1 MNPVPFL
8 LAHGGSLALGTTV
21 VLAVGLL
28 AMACTRQVLLRRR
41 LGGLLAIAVAAYLAA
56 AWLPWSTWRTACERE
71 PAPAAVEPPARRP
84 ALAEADLATEL
95 TPEQRAAAWLQ
106 QLEAE
111 LADLQPAPAAPPAA
125 APAPAAAPW
134 PWPTMLAW
142 AWLLGSALALLR
154 LLHGLWSLHRLLR
167 ASAPPPASWTG
178 GLTLPRATRIR
189 VVQAPVRP
197 FCVGLW
203 RSTIVLPRELCAPE
217 RRPQAIAVLRHELA
231 HLQNG
236 DAALQVLL
244 ATLSVLLFWH
254 PLFLLLRQ
262 QVRFAS
268 ELLADDAAARGHGV
282 QAYAHELIELASREH
297 PLVPAL
303 GAVSVFHRPS
313 EFYRR
318 IQMLLQREGSLSVS
332 VPFHR
337 RLAHGLGAAA
347 LVAAVGALLPASGR
361 AQDPEPAAAAQ
372 AESLRA
378 TIAALQAEIAQM
390 RALVE
395 SLQQGA
401 ADARID
407 VPVVAEAPTPES
419 GWADLRPP
427 SVGTSPIYVQGRNHL
442 IATPYRIKQ
451 GDSIERILRV
461 HGIADADGTARM
473 LQLNP
478 GLDLSRLKVGQSVL
492 VPVANPPALPTPAY
506 GTVPPRADVPATP
519 SEPAEPAT
527 PEVPPAPATV
537 PATPTDLSSALRYTT
552 VDSTPFEYVRADTA
566 PVEYQ
571 PVGPVAGYDVVYPP
585 ADATRS
591 PAAFADPA
599 QVANATAELTSR
611 YLDLQAEVESLEIE
625 SQELGTL
632 AEAGH
637 ASTRQARAAQAK
649 LRAASKKLQIV
660 EKLIRGE
667 IAATRA
673 EIETLEQAA
682 DDAAAEQ
689 KLQRARARLESLQA
703 AL

>member
-1 MNPVPFL
+1 MNPAPFL
-8 LAHGGSLALGTTV
+8 IAHGGSLALGTTL
-21 VLAVGLL
+21 VLAIGLL
-28 AMACTRQVLLRRR
+28 AMACTRQVILRRR
-41 LGGLLAIAVAAYLAA
+41 LGGLLTFAVVAYLLA
-56 AWLPWSTWRTACERE
+56 AWLPWPSWRAALAPASAPATVRAAAARPV
-71 PAPAAVEPPARRP
+71 PAPPWTESAAASLLPPER
-84 ALAEADLATEL
+84 
-95 TPEQRAAAWLQ
+95 RAAAWLQ
-106 QLEAE
+106 QLETE
-111 LADLQPAPAAPPAA
+111 LAELQPAAASPSSPPRSS
-125 APAPAAAPW
+125 PW
-134 PWPTMLAW
+134 PAWLAW
-142 AWLLGSALALLR
+142 AWLAGSALVSLR
-154 LLHGLWSLHRLLR
+154 LLHGVWSLRRLLR
-167 ASAPPPASWTG
+167 SSVPAPSPLTTGLMVPASA
-178 GLTLPRATRIR
+178 RIR
-189 VVQAPVRP
+189 VVAAPVRP

-203 RSTIVLPRELCAPE
+203 RPTVVLPQELCAPE
-217 RRPQAIAVLRHELA
+217 RRHQAIAVLRHELA

-236 DAALQVLL
+236 DAALQVML

-262 QVRFAS
+262 QVRFTS

-361 AQDPEPAAAAQ
+361 AQDPEPSAATQ

-378 TIAALQAEIAQM
+378 TIAALQLEIARM

-401 ADARID
+401 TDARID

-419 GWADLRPP
+419 GWTDLRPP
-427 SVGTSPIYVQGRNHL
+427 SVGTSPIYVYGRNHL

-506 GTVPPRADVPATP
+506 VTVPRADVPATP
-519 SEPAEPAT
+519 SEPAEAAT
-527 PEVPPAPATV
+527 PVVPPAPATRTGDAHGPVVGAALHDGRLDAVRVCPSRHRAGGASAGRASGRLRRVV
-537 PATPTDLSSALRYTT
+537 PAGRCDAIACGIRGSGAGRQCDCRTDVAVSRPASR
-552 VDSTPFEYVRADTA
+552 SR
-566 PVEYQ
+566 
-571 PVGPVAGYDVVYPP
+571 VAGDRIPGTRHSCRSRSRQHP
-585 ADATRS
+585 AS
-591 PAAFADPA
+591 PCGAGEAAGREQEAADRREADPW
-599 QVANATAELTSR
+599 R
-611 YLDLQAEVESLEIE
+611 DR
-625 SQELGTL
+625 
-632 AEAGH
+632 GH
-637 ASTRQARAAQAK
+637 ARRDRDARTG
-649 LRAASKKLQIV
+649 R
-660 EKLIRGE
+660 R
-667 IAATRA
+667 
-673 EIETLEQAA
+673 
-682 DDAAAEQ
+682 
-689 KLQRARARLESLQA
+689 
-703 AL
+703 

>member
-1 MNPVPFL
+1 MNPAPFL
-8 LAHGGSLALGTTV
+8 IAHGGSLALGTTL
-21 VLAVGLL
+21 VLAIGLL
-28 AMACTRQVLLRRR
+28 AMACTRQVILRRR
-41 LGGLLAIAVAAYLAA
+41 LGGLLTFAVVAYLLA
-56 AWLPWSTWRTACERE
+56 AWLPWPSWRAALAPASAPATVRAAAARPV
-71 PAPAAVEPPARRP
+71 PAPPWTESAAASLLPPER
-84 ALAEADLATEL
+84 
-95 TPEQRAAAWLQ
+95 RAAAWLQ
-106 QLEAE
+106 QLETE
-111 LADLQPAPAAPPAA
+111 LAELQPAAASPSSPPRSS
-125 APAPAAAPW
+125 PW
-134 PWPTMLAW
+134 PAWLAW
-142 AWLLGSALALLR
+142 AWLAGSALVSLR
-154 LLHGLWSLHRLLR
+154 LLHGVWSLRRLLR
-167 ASAPPPASWTG
+167 SSVPAPSPLTTGLMVPASA
-178 GLTLPRATRIR
+178 RIR
-189 VVQAPVRP
+189 VVAAPVRP

-203 RSTIVLPRELCAPE
+203 RPTVVLPQELCAPE
-217 RRPQAIAVLRHELA
+217 RRHQAIAVLRHELA

-236 DAALQVLL
+236 DAALQVML

-262 QVRFAS
+262 QVRFTS

-361 AQDPEPAAAAQ
+361 AQDPEPSAATQ

-378 TIAALQAEIAQM
+378 TIAALQLEIARM

-401 ADARID
+401 TDARID

-419 GWADLRPP
+419 GWTDLRPP
-427 SVGTSPIYVQGRNHL
+427 SVGTSPIYVYGRNHL

-506 GTVPPRADVPATP
+506 VTVPRADVPATP
-519 SEPAEPAT
+519 SEPAEAAT
-527 PEVPPAPATV
+527 PVVPPAPATV

-566 PVEYQ
+566 PGEHQ
-571 PVGPVAGYDVVYPP
+571 PVGPVAGYDVSYPP

-673 EIETLEQAA
+673 EIETLERAA